1 MSVRVRFAP
10 SPTGYLHIGTAR
22 TALFNWLFTRKEK
35 GTFILRIEDTDRER
49 SKKEF
54 EEAII
59 KDLEWLGVDW
69 DEFYR
74 QSERLYI
81 YKEIAKRLV
90 KEGKAYECFCT
101 KEELEARRS
110 QGYDRN
116 CLNLSESEK
125 EELRKTRNPAIRLFV
140 PKEGETVF
148 YDYLRGELL
157 FQNST
162 IDDFV
167 ILKSDGTPTYNF
179 GVVIDDIDMK
189 VTHIIRG
196 EDHISNTPKQIQ
208 VYNALNEKPP
218 IFIHIPMIL
227 GPDKAKLSK
236 RHGAT
241 SIGEYKNMGFLPE
254 ALINFLALMGASYND
269 KQVLSKEELIELF
282 SLERLTKNPAIF
294 DMKKL
299 EFLSQEHIRK
309 KSLKELSD
317 YISDFL
323 IQNGLKEWTL
333 DKTYLLDVIRL
344 LQSRLKT
351 LRDFITMGD
360 FFFTEDFSRELN
372 IEEGD
377 KLKDILIKLSDKLS
391 LIESWD
397 ANRIEKHIRIS
408 LEEESINS
416 RWFLQSLRIIVT
428 GKKVTPSLFETLE
441 VLGKEKT
448 LKRIKEFIYL
458 HIS

>member
-35 GTFILRIEDTDRER
+35 GIFILRIEDTDRER
-49 SKKEF
+49 SKREF

-59 KDLEWLGVDW
+59 KDLEWLGIDW

-74 QSERLYI
+74 QSEHLNI

-101 KEELEARRS
+101 KEELEARKS
-110 QGYDRN
+110 QGYDRH
-116 CLNLSESEK
+116 CLNLSEMEK
-125 EELRKTRNPAIRLFV
+125 EELRKSRNPAIRLFV

-179 GVVIDDIDMK
+179 GVVVDDIDMK

-196 EDHISNTPKQIQ
+196 EDHISNTPKQLQ
-208 VYNALNEKPP
+208 VYDALNGKPP
-218 IFIHIPMIL
+218 IFVHLPMIL

-241 SIGEYKNMGFLPE
+241 SIGEYRNMGFLSE

-269 KQVLSKEELIELF
+269 KQIFSKEELIELF

-299 EFLSQEHIRK
+299 EFLSQEHIRM
-309 KSLKELSD
+309 KSEELLC

-323 IQNGLKEWTL
+323 IQEGLKEWTL
-333 DKTYLLDVIRL
+333 DKSYLQKVIKL

-351 LRDFITMGD
+351 LRNFIHLGD
-360 FFFTEDFSRELN
+360 FFFTESFSREWD
-372 IEEGD
+372 IEEKD
-377 KLKDILIKLSDKLS
+377 KLKDVLLRLRDKLS
-391 LIESWD
+391 SVESWD
-397 ANRIEKHIRIS
+397 ANSIEKHIRIF
-408 LEEESINS
+408 LEEESLDS
-416 RWFLQSLRIIVT
+416 RWFLQTLRVIVT

-441 VLGKEKT
+441 VLGKGKT
-448 LKRIKEFIYL
+448 LKRLEEFI
-458 HIS
+458 IS